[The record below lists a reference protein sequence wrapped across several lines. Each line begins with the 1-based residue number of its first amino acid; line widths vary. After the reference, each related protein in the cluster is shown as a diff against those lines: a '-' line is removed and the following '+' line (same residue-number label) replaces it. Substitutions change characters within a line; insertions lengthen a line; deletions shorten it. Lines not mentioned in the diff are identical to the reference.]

1 MQFGMQK
8 QILSGSFAVAALLIG
23 GCASQP
29 AVQITASSTPTLFAA
44 PAPAAVP
51 VIAPK
56 AMATQSMSEPV
67 VYFAV
72 LPEDERF
79 YLFGDVKN
87 YFAYMDHGEV
97 ALTRSRIGAS
107 PKQTTV
113 VFGLTNDD
121 VKSSKPSA
129 PEMLFDGKA
138 TVAGPFYGEIFKDG
152 RYYVFNEFADMK
164 MYLES
169 GEAAYTITDIGTGPK
184 GATQVWVLNKD
195 SYKNGRPL
203 STIEMFSAMRASK

>member
-1 MQFGMQK
+1 MQFGKKK
-8 QILSGSFAVAALLIG
+8 QLSIGSVAFAALLLG

-29 AVQITASSTPTLFAA
+29 AVQTTASSTPAPVAA
-44 PAPAAVP
+44 PAPATAPAV
-51 VIAPK
+51 APQP
-56 AMATQSMSEPV
+56 MATQSVSEPV

-79 YLFGDVKN
+79 YLFGDAKN
-87 YFAYMDHGEV
+87 YFEYMNHGEV

-121 VKSSKPSA
+121 LKSGKPSA

-138 TVAGPFYGEIFKDG
+138 TVTSPFYGEIFRDG

-195 SYKNGRPL
+195 SYKKGRPL
-203 STIEMFSAMRASK
+203 STIAMFSALRASK

>member
-1 MQFGMQK
+1 MNMNTQK
-8 QILSGSFAVAALLIG
+8 VWLLGCIAASALVLG

-29 AVQITASSTPTLFAA
+29 ESKPAASMAA
-44 PAPAAVP
+44 PA
-51 VIAPK
+51 
-56 AMATQSMSEPV
+56 ATQAAAAPV
-67 VYFAV
+67 TYFAV

-79 YLFGDVKN
+79 YLFGDAKT
-87 YFAYMDHGEV
+87 YFAYLEHGEV

-121 VKSSKPSA
+121 VKSTKPNA
-129 PEMLFDGKA
+129 AEMLFDGKA
-138 TVAGPFYGEIFKDG
+138 SVTSPFYGEIFKDG

-169 GEAAYTITDIGTGPK
+169 GEAAYTFTDIGTGPK
-184 GATQVWVLNKD
+184 GETQVWVLNGTSHK
-195 SYKNGRPL
+195 KGRPTE
-203 STIEMFSAMRASK
+203 TIAMFSAIRAKK

>member
-8 QILSGSFAVAALLIG
+8 QLLTGSAVLAALVLG

-29 AVQITASSTPTLFAA
+29 AVQTVAPAA
-44 PAPAAVP
+44 PAPVVAPTPVAAQVVAPTPMAAQPASAP
-51 VIAPK
+51 V
-56 AMATQSMSEPV
+56 M
-67 VYFAV
+67 YFAV

-79 YLFGDVKN
+79 YLFGDVKT
-87 YFAYMDHGEV
+87 YFQYMEHGEV

-121 VKSSKPSA
+121 VKSTKPNA
-129 PEMLFDGKA
+129 AEMLFDGKA
-138 TVAGPFYGEIFKDG
+138 TVTSPFYGEIVKDG
-152 RYYVFNEFADMK
+152 RYYVFNEFSDMK

-195 SYKNGRPL
+195 SFKKGRPTA
-203 STIEMFSAMRASK
+203 TIAMFSAIRAGK